1 MGGDIVFN
9 SNWDAVGVDGG
20 LVGNDVKAVWERGN
34 GGTEMAGFFCY
45 GRHGFSYR

>member
-20 LVGNDVKAVWERGN
+20 LVGNDVKAVWERGMGN
-34 GGTEMAGFFCY
+34 GVAKWRVSFATAGTVF
-45 GRHGFSYR
+45 